1 MQTTRRSLLA
11 GFGGL
16 LAAPALIRSASAQAA
31 WSPSK
36 TIVMVVPYPAGGPT
50 DAAARIVAQEIQ
62 GPLGQSVIVENVPG
76 ASGSIGSRRV
86 ARGEADGHQIVLGNN
101 QTHATNI
108 SLLKDG
114 GGYDPLKDFVPLAGI
129 ADLQHVLVVRNDLAP
144 TVQDLIRIA
153 KADPGKLNYGSTGP
167 GSGSHLTMELFKVRT
182 GTDMTHVPFRGAAP
196 LAQEIAAGR
205 IDCSFATLPSVLGQ
219 VQGGLMKALA
229 LASGA
234 RSALLPGVPLLRE
247 TGVPDAE
254 GDSWLALF
262 APSGVPGPARE
273 RLSKEILAAL
283 AKPAVREAIE
293 KQGIAL
299 NLRDSAAFAAY
310 QTNEVKKWAD
320 VARIAKVVVE

>member
-1 MQTTRRSLLA
+1 MILTRRRLLGALA
-11 GFGGL
+11 GTV
-16 LAAPALIRSASAQAA
+16 AAPALIRSASAAT
-31 WSPSK
+31 WSPSR
-36 TIVMVVPYPAGGPT
+36 TITMVVPYPAGGPT
-50 DAAARIVAQEIQ
+50 DAAARIVAQEIA
-62 GPLGQSVIVENVPG
+62 GPLGQTVIVENVPG

-86 ARGEADGHQIVLGNN
+86 AKGEADGHLIVLGNN

-114 GGYDPLKDFVPLAGI
+114 GGYDPIKDFVPLAGI
-129 ADLQHVLVVRNDLAP
+129 ADLQHVLVVRNDFA
-144 TVQDLIRIA
+144 VSVEDLVRRA
-153 KADPGKLNYGSTGP
+153 KAEPGKLNYGSTGP

-182 GTDMTHVPFRGAAP
+182 GTDMVHVPFRGAAP

-219 VQGGLMKALA
+219 IQGDLMKALA
-229 LASGA
+229 LASGN
-234 RSALLPGVPLLRE
+234 RSDLLPGVPMLRE

-262 APSGVPGPARE
+262 APAGIPAAARE
-273 RLSKEILAAL
+273 RLTAEIIAAL
-283 AKPAVREAIE
+283 AKPAVKDAII

-299 NLRDSAAFAAY
+299 NVRDSAAFAAY
-310 QTNEVKKWAD
+310 QANEVKKWAE